1 MGVDI
6 SFHIEVRCRD
16 KWRPVIW
23 QTPME
28 LKSYLYKEDEGKE
41 WYMGHCCF
49 WCRYY
54 HFSDF
59 LEDHATTGLP
69 EDVSPEMKE
78 ELSGYEMGNGYF
90 MLSELSHF
98 YDEKEQEMLSHML
111 QSRDYQMVKQL
122 NRIER
127 YVKKKPLA
135 KKESEAYC
143 PYEGMTIKEIYDDFQ
158 DEYWLFLRLLM
169 AVRSFLDGARVYADG
184 DKVRILYAVC

>member
-16 KWRPVIW
+16 KWRSVTW

-28 LKSYLYKEDEGKE
+28 LKSYLYKDDE
-41 WYMGHCCF
+41 
-49 WCRYY
+49 
-54 HFSDF
+54 
-59 LEDHATTGLP
+59 
-69 EDVSPEMKE
+69 
-78 ELSGYEMGNGYF
+78 
-90 MLSELSHF
+90 
-98 YDEKEQEMLSHML
+98 EKEREMLSHML

-143 PYEGMTIKEIYDDFQ
+143 PYEERTIKEIYDDFQ

-169 AVRSFLDGARVYADG
+169 AVWSFLDGAHIYADG
-184 DKVRILYAVC
+184 DKVRILYAIC